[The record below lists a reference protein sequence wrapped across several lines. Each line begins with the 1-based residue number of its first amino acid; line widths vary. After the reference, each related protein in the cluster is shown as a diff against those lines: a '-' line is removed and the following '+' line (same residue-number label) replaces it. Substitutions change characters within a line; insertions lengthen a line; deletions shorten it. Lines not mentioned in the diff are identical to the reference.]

1 MQLPFIASTAL
12 FLALFLL
19 ALSPNLSVLIVTTRS
34 ASAGFKQGAWAATG
48 VVAATWLHALFAVF
62 VLLVVTVMRPEAQQ
76 VLRLIAAVYLVWNGL
91 VRIRTASLPPRAV
104 LPTTRRDAA
113 SFVTGFLLTF
123 LNLKSIL
130 FYVCFLPAFVS
141 FGRFDARGMLV
152 LLGVIAA
159 AGLGARLLYAAASAQ
174 GRMVPGVLTGRILNV
189 VAGAVVAAAGAR
201 LAWGGV

>member
-1 MQLPFIASTAL
+1 MPFPVIAPLAL
-12 FLALFLL
+12 FVALFLL

-34 ASAGFKQGAWAATG
+34 ASAGFQQGAWAATG
-48 VVAATWLHALFAVF
+48 VVAATWLHALLAVF
-62 VLLVVTVMRPEAQQ
+62 ILMIVAVMRPEAQQ
-76 VLRLIAAVYLVWNGL
+76 VLKLVAAVYLVWNGL
-91 VRIRTASLPPRAV
+91 LRIRTASLPPRAV

-113 SFVTGFLLTF
+113 SFVTGFLLTV
-123 LNLKSIL
+123 LNLKSIV

-141 FGRFDARGMLV
+141 FEHFDARMLLV

-159 AGLGARLLYAAASAQ
+159 AGMLARLSYAAASSR

-201 LAWGGV
+201 LALGVA

>member
-1 MQLPFIASTAL
+1 MSTSFFPSSAL
-12 FLALFLL
+12 FIALFLL
-19 ALSPNLSVLIVTTRS
+19 ALSPNLSVLIVTTRA

-62 VLLVVTVMRPEAQQ
+62 ILIVVSVMRPEAQQ
-76 VLRLIAAVYLVWNGL
+76 VLKLLAAIYLIWNGL
-91 VRIRTASLPPRAV
+91 TRIRTAALPPRAV

-123 LNLKSIL
+123 LNLKSIV
-130 FYVCFLPAFVS
+130 FYVCFLPAFVAFGS
-141 FGRFDARGMLV
+141 FNAEGLGV

-159 AGLGARLLYAAASAQ
+159 AGMAARLLYAAAAAR

-189 VAGAVVAAAGAR
+189 VAGAVVAAAGAG
-201 LAWGGV
+201 LVVGSV